1 MEGNLSGGA
10 RDGVLENDQLLL
22 RPVSTRASHT
32 QAIGMTSIMNVLNI
46 LDVVDLVAVA
56 GVFGSTAS
64 AIGYVCG
71 SCPLKDW
78 LPSAATE
85 QISEIG

>member
-1 MEGNLSGGA
+1 MLG
-10 RDGVLENDQLLL
+10 DDQLLL

-32 QAIGMTSIMNVLNI
+32 QAIGTTSIMNVLYI
-46 LDVVDLVAVA
+46 LDVVGLVAVA

-71 SCPLKDW
+71 PCLFKDC
-78 LPSAATE
+78 LTSAAIE
-85 QISEIG
+85 KISEIG

>member
-1 MEGNLSGGA
+1 MLG
-10 RDGVLENDQLLL
+10 DDQLLL

-32 QAIGMTSIMNVLNI
+32 QAIGTTSIMNVLYI
-46 LDVVDLVAVA
+46 LDVVGLVAVA

-71 SCPLKDW
+71 PCPFKDC
-78 LPSAATE
+78 LPSAVME
-85 QISEIG
+85 QISEIV